1 MRLIRDHIL
10 RTVHGKAVLMPFSAD
25 ETDFHGMIVLNH
37 TGEFLCRML
46 GQETDRASL
55 TAALAQEYGMEPQ
68 QIQGDVDAFLQELSD
83 CHMLL
88 P

>member
-1 MRLIRDHIL
+1 MRLIKDHIL
-10 RTVHGKAVLMPFSAD
+10 RTVHGKVVLMPFSAD

-46 GQETDRASL
+46 RQETDRTRL
-55 TAALAQEYGMEPQ
+55 TAALAQEYGMEPE
-68 QIQGDVDAFLQELSD
+68 QIQSDVDAFLQELSD